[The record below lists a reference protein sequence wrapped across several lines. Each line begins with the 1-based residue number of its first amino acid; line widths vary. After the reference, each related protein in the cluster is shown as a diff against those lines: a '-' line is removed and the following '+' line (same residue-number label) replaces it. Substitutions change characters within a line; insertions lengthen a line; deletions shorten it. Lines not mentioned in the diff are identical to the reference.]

1 MTIVLTDQVS
11 LAFGLPTSTF
21 NAASLA
27 HYMSGT
33 AGLQALAAAGKAT
46 FSKAIGGLD
55 MNDVTHFISVCVSV
69 TQASYLIEEN
79 SIITKTYFKK

>member
-1 MTIVLTDQVS
+1 VPIVLTDQVS

-21 NAASLA
+21 NATSLA

-46 FSKAIGGLD
+46 FSTPGSGI
-55 MNDVTHFISVCVSV
+55 NDVTQFISFETDKWRGIIKKMIVY
-69 TQASYLIEEN
+69 YLICQMN
-79 SIITKTYFKK
+79 KP